1 MSRSLNQSIIDVLT
15 QENLTPVIFVYL
27 DFATDPVYVNSTV
40 LSIPWNSEVWVGV
53 NGIGDVTNISES
65 SELSAAQVSFT
76 LTGIPRDL
84 ITVATD
90 QDYQGRDVTIYFGV
104 LDSNHDLDGS
114 PSTVWKG
121 RIDTMSIELGQF
133 ATVTVTAE
141 NRLADWQRPRIRR
154 YSHQDQQ
161 LRFPGDLGFEFINT
175 MADVELKWGE
185 A

>member
-1 MSRSLNQSIIDVLT
+1 MSRDLNQAIINASTL
-15 QENLTPVIFVYL
+15 ENITPLIFVNL

-40 LSIPWNSEVWVGV
+40 LSIPWNGQSWLGV
-53 NGIGDVTNISES
+53 EGLGDITNIAES

-84 ITVATD
+84 ITIATD

-133 ATVTVTAE
+133 ATVTVNAE

-161 LRFPGDLGFEFINT
+161 LLFAGDLGFEFINT
-175 MADVELKWGE
+175 MADIELKWGE